1 MADSL
6 SLTSRRVYYRTF
18 RAWCRF
24 ADGRDISTDDVSY
37 LHVREFLN
45 EASLA
50 KTTRQNRLSHMRKV
64 LEALTVADR
73 ERYEQHYPAVKS
85 FLKVRTTDDDRMR
98 PGRVKRALKP
108 HEVTRLLDVWRNE
121 RSVKGVR
128 KFAWILQ
135 HENLTFTS
143 IIVIFLLMDGF
154 RRPALYLKTSPSPE
168 RFALATTAIAATAA
182 MAHRLGLCVF
192 LLTQ

>member
-73 ERYEQHYPAVKS
+73 ERYEQHYQSGQVLS
-85 FLKVRTTDDDRMR
+85 Q
-98 PGRVKRALKP
+98 
-108 HEVTRLLDVWRNE
+108 
-121 RSVKGVR
+121 S
-128 KFAWILQ
+128 
-135 HENLTFTS
+135 
-143 IIVIFLLMDGF
+143 
-154 RRPALYLKTSPSPE
+154 
-168 RFALATTAIAATAA
+168 
-182 MAHRLGLCVF
+182 
-192 LLTQ
+192 

>member
-50 KTTRQNRLSHMRKV
+50 TTTRQNRLSHMRKV

-73 ERYEQHYPAVKS
+73 ERYEQHYQAVKS

-135 HENLTFTS
+135 HEKFDIYINNSYFPIIGWFSTS
-143 IIVIFLLMDGF
+143 SIV
-154 RRPALYLKTSPSPE
+154 PE
-168 RFALATTAIAATAA
+168 DESFALMIQ
-182 MAHRLGLCVF
+182 LGSDSHSGN
-192 LLTQ
+192 